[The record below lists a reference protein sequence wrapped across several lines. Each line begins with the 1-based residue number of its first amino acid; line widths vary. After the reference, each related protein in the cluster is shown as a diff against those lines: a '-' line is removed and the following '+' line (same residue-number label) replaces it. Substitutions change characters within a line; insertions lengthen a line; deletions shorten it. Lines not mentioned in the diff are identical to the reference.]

1 MSIFITTIIFFSL
14 VIGFLFASIELVNRS
29 YKNLVVVD
37 EDSLDENS
45 EELDQ
50 RSMIFDLINEV
61 ENLKKQI
68 LELFFYMRSVI
79 SPIFAR
85 HFYFLLFIPYLTG
98 ET

>member
-68 LELFFYMRSVI
+68 EQEKKPEITAKEESDNREKTNDLAGV
-79 SPIFAR
+79 
-85 HFYFLLFIPYLTG
+85 
-98 ET
+98 

>member
-1 MSIFITTIIFFSL
+1 M
-14 VIGFLFASIELVNRS
+14 
-29 YKNLVVVD
+29 VVD

-68 LELFFYMRSVI
+68 EQEKKPEITAKEESDNREKTNDLAGV
-79 SPIFAR
+79 
-85 HFYFLLFIPYLTG
+85 
-98 ET
+98 

>member
-68 LELFFYMRSVI
+68 EQEKKPEIIAKEESDNREKTNDLAGV
-79 SPIFAR
+79 
-85 HFYFLLFIPYLTG
+85 
-98 ET
+98 